1 MDQCIFCKI
10 ARKELSSEIVFENE
24 KIIAFRDV
32 APVAPTHILVIPK
45 EHVESLNE
53 LEEKDYESM
62 IPEIFLCIQEL
73 VTQQGLKEEGYRVVS
88 NCGQNGGQTVGHLH
102 FHLLGGR
109 SMQWPPG

>member
-1 MDQCIFCKI
+1 MKTKKI
-10 ARKELSSEIVFENE
+10 M
-24 KIIAFRDV
+24 AFRDV

-53 LEEKDYESM
+53 LDSEDHRSM
-62 IPEIFLCIQEL
+62 MPDIFECIQEL
-73 VTQQGLKEEGYRVVS
+73 VIQEGLKEEGYRVVN

-102 FHLLGGR
+102 FHLFGGR